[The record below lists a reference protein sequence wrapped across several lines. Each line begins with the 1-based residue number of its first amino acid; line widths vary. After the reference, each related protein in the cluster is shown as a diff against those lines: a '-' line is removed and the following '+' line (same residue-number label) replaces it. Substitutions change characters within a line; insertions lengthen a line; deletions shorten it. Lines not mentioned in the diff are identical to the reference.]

1 MQKGKFYKSNTT
13 ETIVKCTEY
22 IGGDYFMGYVVKE
35 GINAPFRLGLSSD
48 SWGKENFTECIL
60 PPLSNQVGGSH
71 YKDCKIQPTEFIHAN
86 NIPFIEG
93 NIIKYVIRHR
103 NKNGIEDLKKAKHYI
118 DLLIQLEYETTK
130 VI

>member
-1 MQKGKFYKSNTT
+1 MEIGKLYKSKFD
-13 ETIVKCTEY
+13 EIIVECTDVKSFSFS
-22 IGGDYFMGYVVKE
+22 GKVVKSNNSNNPIGYFSVGWYKDSFE
-35 GINAPFRLGLSSD
+35 EYTLSPTSD
-48 SWGKENFTECIL
+48 
-60 PPLSNQVGGSH
+60 QVGGNH

-118 DLLIQLEYETTK
+118 DLLIQFEYETTK